1 MSGAPQIFDRNLLE
15 QHRARAVWMAVAGS
29 DFLLRHAASDLAERL
44 TAVNRRFTDTAE
56 IDSQSPALLEALAA
70 TGQGGDVARVAL
82 DRTEILPLAPGSL
95 DLAVSVLQLQWVNDL
110 PGLLAQI
117 RRALK
122 PDGLFMATLLG
133 GDTLQELRAVLT
145 TAESDI
151 RGGAAPRVAPF
162 ADIRDIGGLLQ
173 RAGFA
178 LPVTDSDR
186 LTVRYDSIFH
196 LMRDL
201 RAMGATNAL
210 VARDKRPLTRAILAR
225 AAELYA
231 ERYSDADGR
240 IRATFELIALS
251 GWAPHESQPKP
262 LKPGSAKMRLADAIE
277 AARRDA
283 EQGDRNQP
291 TDE

>member
-1 MSGAPQIFDRNLLE
+1 MSGAPQIFDRSLLE
-15 QHRARAVWMAVAGS
+15 QHRARAGRMAVAGS

-70 TGQGGDVARVAL
+70 TDQGGDVARVPL
-82 DRTEILPLAPGSL
+82 DRTEVLPLAPGSL

-110 PGLLAQI
+110 PGVLSQV

-225 AAELYA
+225 ASELYA
-231 ERYSDADGR
+231 ERYADADGR

-283 EQGDRNQP
+283 EQA
-291 TDE
+291 DENKRSDE